1 MRPRL
6 TPSQLTRMQTEYE
19 NSAHVPDITFT
30 TVLSRLK
37 PSLLQQSATE
47 LLFQPGEVIV
57 QEGDEGDAVYVVR
70 AGAVVVLKGDL
81 KSPAVLSFC
90 GPGEVVGEI
99 AMIDNRPRSASLA
112 AIRITRLVRI
122 RQDTFQYLIS
132 EDTSASVGLLHTLA
146 SRLRESDVERASAFL
161 RGHTTS
167 SEVLNLRAERE
178 RLLELQHL
186 REEMSNL
193 VVHDLRVPL
202 GNITNA
208 LGLLRMVLPTE
219 IWDENREI
227 LEIARSSAERLTR
240 LSECL
245 LEMSR
250 LEKGEITM
258 RWSTFA
264 IDDLVSVA
272 CDQIDLHLRG
282 QMSIKKQIAMRMP
295 LVRGDQD
302 LLIRVLLNLL
312 DNAIKYSPP
321 DGTITVT
328 VEAQRNRILVSVSDT
343 GPGIP
348 PDRREQIFER
358 FARLEREPSSRGG
371 FGLGLV
377 FCRLAVEAHG
387 GKIWVEDSDDCV
399 GSKFVFSLPIL
410 GK

>member
-1 MRPRL
+1 MRLHL
-6 TPSQLTRMQTEYE
+6 TPSQLTRIQAEYE

-30 TVLSRLK
+30 SVLSRLQ
-37 PSLLQQSATE
+37 PALLQQSATE
-47 LLFQPGEVIV
+47 LLFQPGEFVF
-57 QEGDEGDAVYVVR
+57 QEGDEGEAVYVVR
-70 AGAVVVLKGDL
+70 AGAVVALKGDL
-81 KSPAVLSFC
+81 KSPTVLGFC
-90 GPGEVVGEI
+90 GPGEVAGEI

-122 RQDTFQYLIS
+122 HRDTFQSLLLQDS
-132 EDTSASVGLLHTLA
+132 SASIGLLHTLA
-146 SRLRESDVERASAFL
+146 SRLRESDLERVSAIL
-161 RGHTTS
+161 RGHSTS

-178 RLLELQHL
+178 HLLELQHL

-219 IWDENREI
+219 IWNENREI
-227 LEIARSSAERLTR
+227 LEIARASAERLTR
-240 LSECL
+240 LSESL

-258 RWSTFA
+258 RWSSFSIKDL
-264 IDDLVSVA
+264 IDAA
-272 CDQIDLHLRG
+272 CDQMDLQLRG
-282 QMSIKKQIAMRMP
+282 SMTIQKQIALRIP
-295 LVRGDQD
+295 AIRGDQD
-302 LLIRVLLNLL
+302 LLMRVLLNLL

-321 DGTITVT
+321 EGTIIISA
-328 VEAQRNRILVSVSDT
+328 EPQRTRILVAVTDA

-348 PDRREQIFER
+348 PDRRERIFER
-358 FARLEREPSSRGG
+358 FARMEQGPSDRPG

-387 GKIWVEDSDDCV
+387 GKIWIEDGENDV
-399 GSKFVFSLPIL
+399 GSKFIFSLPVL

>member
-6 TPSQLTRMQTEYE
+6 TPAQLAKIQAEYD
-19 NSAHVPDITFT
+19 NSAHVPDITFMS
-30 TVLSRLK
+30 VLSHLR
-37 PSLLQQSATE
+37 PSLLQKSATE
-47 LLFQPGEVIV
+47 LLFQPGEYVFL
-57 QEGDEGDAVYVVR
+57 EGEEGDAVYIIR
-70 AGAVVVLKGDL
+70 SGAAVVLKGDL
-81 KSPAVLSFC
+81 KSPAVLGFC

-112 AIRITRLVRI
+112 AVRITRMVRI
-122 RQDTFQYLIS
+122 RRNIFLDVLSQ
-132 EDTSASVGLLHTLA
+132 DTSAGLSLLHTLA
-146 SRLRESDVERASAFL
+146 SRQRETDVERASAIL
-161 RGHTTS
+161 RGHSTS
-167 SEVLNLRAERE
+167 SEILSLRAERE

-219 IWDENREI
+219 IWNENHEI

-240 LSECL
+240 LSESL

-264 IDDLVSVA
+264 IEDLISAA
-272 CDQIDLHLRG
+272 CEQMDLHLRG
-282 QMSIKKQIAMRMP
+282 GMTIKKQIAMRIP
-295 LVRGDQD
+295 PIRGDQD
-302 LLIRVLLNLL
+302 LLIRVMLNLL

-321 DGTITVT
+321 DGTITISA
-328 VEAQRNRILVSVSDT
+328 ESQRTRILVSVADV

-348 PDRREQIFER
+348 PDRRESVFER
-358 FARLEREPSSRGG
+358 FARGNQQASTRGG

-387 GKIWVEDSDDCV
+387 GKLWVEDGEEGV
-399 GSKFVFSLPIL
+399 GSKFAFNLPVL
-410 GK
+410 EK